1 MSIICHVIYAVTN
14 GAVSVYLDGHKML
27 NQITMNIFLSKD
39 EIKRLY
45 DYMMEHQDSQYFNV
59 IQDNNSGIGR
69 NTYIEVRYQPNTSS
83 DITDYTNW

>member
-1 MSIICHVIYAVTN
+1 
-14 GAVSVYLDGHKML
+14 
-27 NQITMNIFLSKD
+27 MNIFLAKD

-45 DYMMEHQDSQYFNV
+45 EYMMEHQDSQYFNV